1 MYNPF
6 SKGRWHRFFIENDG
20 GTHKLSESDLE
31 GVAIASGH
39 LNMPED
45 FHIVDFKVDVNSTAG
60 TAHTFGL
67 SGYFNSNG
75 RQGITLPST
84 DNYDWCY
91 IYVFGYSV

>member
-1 MYNPF
+1 
-6 SKGRWHRFFIENDG
+6 
-20 GTHKLSESDLE
+20 
-31 GVAIASGH
+31 
-39 LNMPED
+39 MPEN
-45 FHIVDFKVDVNSTAG
+45 FHIVDFKVDVNSIEG

-91 IYVFGYSV
+91 MYVFGYSV